1 MEIVNLE
8 DRLEFLDEVIS
19 LEHDEWASNKN
30 YMRKERIKEKKQRVI
45 DSFSDKAFCKLLLID
60 NNELLGFISLFPK
73 DAKEEP
79 DLSPWFATIYVK
91 SNYRGKGYSKLLAN
105 AIINEARNRGFK
117 TLYLK
122 TELDNYYEKYGAKY
136 IKMIND
142 TEKIYNID
150 L

>member
-19 LEHDEWASNKN
+19 LEHDCWASNKN

-45 DSFSDKAFCKLLLID
+45 DSFSDKAFCRLLLID

-142 TEKIYNID
+142 TEKLYKID

>member
-1 MEIVNLE
+1 ML
-8 DRLEFLDEVIS
+8 
-19 LEHDEWASNKN
+19 K
-30 YMRKERIKEKKQRVI
+30 
-45 DSFSDKAFCKLLLID
+45 LID

-142 TEKIYNID
+142 TEKLYKID

>member
-8 DRLEFLDEVIS
+8 DRLELIDEVIS
-19 LEHDEWASNKN
+19 LEHDCWASNKN

-142 TEKIYNID
+142 TEKLYKID

>member
-19 LEHDEWASNKN
+19 LEHDCWASNKN

-142 TEKIYNID
+142 TEKLYKID

>member
-60 NNELLGFISLFPK
+60 NNELLVFISLFPK

-142 TEKIYNID
+142 TEKLYKID

>member
-19 LEHDEWASNKN
+19 LEHDCWASNKN

-79 DLSPWFATIYVK
+79 DLSPWFATIYVM

-142 TEKIYNID
+142 TEKLYKID

>member
-45 DSFSDKAFCKLLLID
+45 DSFSDKAFCKLLLTD

-142 TEKIYNID
+142 TEKLYKID

>member
-19 LEHDEWASNKN
+19 LEHDCWASNKN

-60 NNELLGFISLFPK
+60 NNELLGFISLFPE
-73 DAKEEP
+73 DAKEEL

-91 SNYRGKGYSKLLAN
+91 SNCRGKGYSKLLAN

-142 TEKIYNID
+142 TEKLYKID

>member
-19 LEHDEWASNKN
+19 LEHDCWASNKN

-105 AIINEARNRGFK
+105 AIINKARNRGFK

-142 TEKIYNID
+142 TEKLYKID

>member
-19 LEHDEWASNKN
+19 LEHDCWASNKN

-73 DAKEEP
+73 DAKEEH

-142 TEKIYNID
+142 TEKLYKID

>member
-19 LEHDEWASNKN
+19 LEHDCWASNKN

-60 NNELLGFISLFPK
+60 NNELLGFISLFPE

-142 TEKIYNID
+142 TEKLYKID

>member
-91 SNYRGKGYSKLLAN
+91 SNCRGKGYSKLLAD

-122 TELDNYYEKYGAKY
+122 TELDNYYEKFGAKY
-136 IKMIND
+136 MKMIND
-142 TEKIYNID
+142 TEKLYKIV

>member
-117 TLYLK
+117 TLRNQSFLQEYSSSYLRIL
-122 TELDNYYEKYGAKY
+122 LDIE
-136 IKMIND
+136 
-142 TEKIYNID
+142 
-150 L
+150 

>member
-1 MEIVNLE
+1 MDIVNLE

-19 LEHDEWASNKN
+19 LEHDCWASNKN

-142 TEKIYNID
+142 TEKLYKID

>member
-45 DSFSDKAFCKLLLID
+45 DSFSDKAFCRLLLID

-142 TEKIYNID
+142 TEKLYKID

>member
-1 MEIVNLE
+1 MEFVNLE

-142 TEKIYNID
+142 TEKLYKID

>member
-142 TEKIYNID
+142 TEKLYKID